1 VKAAQI
7 AEYGGPG
14 VIRIVDLP
22 TPEPGIG
29 QLRVRVA
36 AAGVAP
42 WDVLLRENRS
52 GIPQTLPLV
61 LGSDIAGVVD
71 RVGTEV
77 SGFAVGD
84 EVYGLTNG
92 KFMGGYAESAVV
104 SASSMARKPKSLNF
118 LEAASAPVIAVTA
131 LQMLFQFGEAKKG
144 QSVLIHGAAGNVGA
158 YAVQMARD
166 AGLRILATASA
177 KDLEY
182 VQGLG
187 AQTVLDYKAG
197 RFEDAVK
204 DVDVVVDLVGGEIQ
218 TRSVA
223 VLKRGGILV
232 SAVSQPPAEALAK
245 AGVRGVFFIVDVT
258 TEQLSTIAELFDAKK
273 LVPQVGSVLPL
284 ADARLAHEM
293 LAGAPHKR
301 GKILLSVASV
311 R

>member
-7 AEYGGPG
+7 AEYGGPE

-22 TPEPGIG
+22 VPEPGNG

-36 AAGVAP
+36 SAGVAP
-42 WDVLLRENRS
+42 WDVLLRENKS

-71 RVGTEV
+71 RIGAGV

-92 KFMGGYAESAVV
+92 NFMGGYAEYSVA

-131 LQMLFQFGEAKKG
+131 WQMLFQFGGAQKG
-144 QSVLIHGAAGNVGA
+144 QSVLIHGAGGNVGA

-166 AGLRILATASA
+166 AGLRIFATASV
-177 KDLEY
+177 KDLDY
-182 VQGLG
+182 VRGLG
-187 AQTVLDYKAG
+187 AQTVLDYRAG
-197 RFEDAVK
+197 RFEDALK

-223 VLKRGGILV
+223 ALKRGGILV
-232 SAVSQPPAEALAK
+232 SAVSQPAAEVLAK
-245 AGVRGVFFIVDVT
+245 AGARGVFFIVDVT
-258 TEQLSTIAELFDAKK
+258 TAQLNTIAELFDAKK
-273 LVPQVGSVLPL
+273 LAPKVGSVLPL
-284 ADARLAHEM
+284 ADARLAHQM

-301 GKILLSVASV
+301 GKILLSVAS
-311 R
+311 